1 MASRKAF
8 LIYLFILLLAPLTIK
23 AADVKPKVLVAYK
36 AERKGNFLHEPGNVP
51 VEFLRRIGRALN
63 KSWPLSDKTLEAA
76 SVFNVNHIGK
86 NKFLKP
92 TPFYKLAE
100 QNQKDARQLF
110 EKYANEAIAL
120 LEEIPEEEEYI
131 IARAV
136 ADARPIENILT
147 KLINGEH
154 KQNYFKAEQLER
166 VKYQLLPILE
176 SSDYIIGA
184 AILSSRGFKAKIRVK
199 SNENKLANAKVDH
212 SISIAEF
219 INPDSLMAF
228 AQTHPIEDAAQTM
241 KELNKF
247 PQTASVLSM
256 MKNVGIDMEKD
267 ILTNSA
273 RESIFYVN
281 LSPTGEGGIPDFRF
295 VAPVPDMEKM
305 KSLLPKLKELCSQ
318 TGIFVKPLEEKFNIV
333 RLSYFMFPQYGVYAS
348 IFDKFLVL
356 ASGQDNLIKEM
367 NFLQSVK
374 LKKAKTEAVEK
385 NLQKYWR
392 ISFDDF
398 NLQLQR
404 FLQSPLM
411 ADKGIP
417 PVSNLTLLDDL
428 THLKL
433 LTRLKPDRIDFSI
446 ILPIKK
452 SD

>member
-1 MASRKAF
+1 M
-8 LIYLFILLLAPLTIK
+8 
-23 AADVKPKVLVAYK
+23 KP
-36 AERKGNFLHEPGNVP
+36 
-51 VEFLRRIGRALN
+51 I
-63 KSWPLSDKTLEAA
+63 
-76 SVFNVNHIGK
+76 
-86 NKFLKP
+86 
-92 TPFYKLAE
+92 PFFKLAE

-110 EKYANEAIAL
+110 EKYANEAISL
-120 LEEIPEEEEYI
+120 LDEIPAENEYI

-136 ADARPIENILT
+136 ADTRPIENILT
-147 KLINGEH
+147 KIINGEL
-154 KQNYFKAEQLER
+154 KQNYFKAEQLQQI
-166 VKYQLLPILE
+166 KYQLLPILE

-184 AILSSRGFKAKIRVK
+184 AILSNQGFEAKIRIN
-199 SNENKLANAKVDH
+199 SNDNKLANAKVDH
-212 SISIAEF
+212 TISIAEF

-267 ILTNSA
+267 ILSNSA

-281 LSPTGEGGIPDFRF
+281 LDPTGEGGTPDLRF
-295 VAPVPDMEKM
+295 VAPVPDMKKM
-305 KSLLPKLKELCSQ
+305 TSLLPRLKELCGQ
-318 TGIFVKPLEEKFNIV
+318 TGIFVKPVEDKFNLV

-348 IFDKFLVL
+348 LFDNFLVL
-356 ASGQDNLIKEM
+356 ASGQKNLIKEI

-374 LKKAKTEAVEK
+374 SQKAQSETVEK

-417 PVSNLTLLDDL
+417 PVSNLTLLDNL
-428 THLKL
+428 AHLKI
-433 LTRLKPDRIDFSI
+433 LTRLKPDRIEFSI

-452 SD
+452 SE